1 MVSLKTSHSVIL
13 ISQPREKNL
22 GSNLERSTNGDK
34 QRCFASLNMTAP
46 FIEWILTRLGEVKLH
61 LDELFSPGPASEP

>member
-13 ISQPREKNL
+13 IPQLREKNL

-34 QRCFASLNMTAP
+34 QRCFVSLNMTTP
-46 FIEWILTRLGEVKLH
+46 FIEWVLTRLGEVKLH
-61 LDELFSPGPASEP
+61 LDELFGPGPACET